1 MSHRNRRATLDNFG
15 LPMFRRIGRYVLWAG
30 VLAAC
35 NAVIIVL
42 LLLMMGVL

>member
-1 MSHRNRRATLDNFG
+1 MSHSDNFG

-30 VLAAC
+30 VIAAC

-42 LLLMMGVL
+42 LLLMTGVL

>member
-1 MSHRNRRATLDNFG
+1 MSQSREKYPRDNFG
-15 LPMFRRIGRYVLWAG
+15 LPMFRRIARYVVYAG
-30 VLAAC
+30 VIAAC